1 MDDSQAMFK
10 ILRYLDEPKRILGLT
25 IDEASIGGVTIF
37 LLMLCSHKFVV
48 GILGAALYICLKY
61 LKKGRYPSYLILL
74 AYWHFPHQVMRFI
87 LPKLPKSHLRY
98 WAG

>member
-1 MDDSQAMFK
+1 MDESQEMFK

-25 IDEASIGGVTIF
+25 VDEAITGGVTIF

-48 GILGAALYICLKY
+48 GILGASLYLCLKY
-61 LKKGRYPSYLILL
+61 LKKGRYPSYLMLL
-74 AYWHFPHQVMRFI
+74 AYWHFPHHVMRWF

-98 WAG
+98 WIG